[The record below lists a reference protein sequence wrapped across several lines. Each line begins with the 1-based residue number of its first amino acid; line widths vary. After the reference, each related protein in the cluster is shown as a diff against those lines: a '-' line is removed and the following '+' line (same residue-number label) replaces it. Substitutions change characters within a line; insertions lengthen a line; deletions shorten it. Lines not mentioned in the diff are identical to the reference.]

1 VFFLSS
7 WFILESPYKEFRKK
21 IVQIRVTC
29 LPVGRF
35 VSIRVPR
42 RASREPLFALMNLV
56 IKKHEDNSLRV
67 RFAASNSNQDI
78 PEI

>member
-1 VFFLSS
+1 
-7 WFILESPYKEFRKK
+7 
-21 IVQIRVTC
+21 VQLVK
-29 LPVGRF
+29 
-35 VSIRVPR
+35 IRVPR
-42 RASREPLFALMNLV
+42 GEPLFALMTLV